1 MVRVTFGLSAVLAI
15 VGMALAVAGIHGSDI
30 KALPTGLVFL
40 FGAGVFAILSLS
52 ARRAGASPVESAP
65 DE

>member
-15 VGMALAVAGIHGSDI
+15 VGMVLSVEGIHGSDI
-30 KALPTGLVFL
+30 KSLPTGLVLL

-52 ARRAGASPVESAP
+52 ARRAGASQVESP
-65 DE
+65 PEE